1 MRSGSSGYGGGRGSR
16 FPGSNRRSRGSGSTT
31 GPASVRGP
39 SVRTKSPFG
48 DCFAFICRAAGSC
61 DFVEA
66 RTHDG
71 RRFRTLNLIDAPP
84 DRRLPANAVREF
96 TRERLAIRIDRKLR
110 STDVIDVLSDQFMP
124 HAASRITSGPTTAYV
139 RKIWPLRSAG
149 HGAFGVPNALLR
161 LPRRA
166 LPSRNDLFH
175 NKHRVRALAALTVLN
190 TRSQIPSRR
199 PEHYLRGQ
207 QAASTARQR
216 EVLPPGLTPSKKG
229 R

>member
-1 MRSGSSGYGGGRGSR
+1 MRRSPSEIGPAAGQAVKTARKSLQTSRLMPKTARRTEHRRRRQPCSDVPYLFDASSLPNPKLVVRETPKPINGMPESVPPISRTTAPGSARPSRWISRCRASGSWACWNAWPVNGDIPISWS
-16 FPGSNRRSRGSGSTT
+16 STT
-31 GPASVRGP
+31 S
-39 SVRTKSPFG
+39 
-48 DCFAFICRAAGSC
+48 
-61 DFVEA
+61 
-66 RTHDG
+66 
-71 RRFRTLNLIDAPP
+71 
-84 DRRLPANAVREF
+84 
-96 TRERLAIRIDRKLR
+96 
-110 STDVIDVLSDQFMP
+110 
-124 HAASRITSGPTTAYV
+124 YV
-139 RKIWPLRSAG
+139 GKIWLLRSAG
-149 HGAFGVPNALLR
+149 HGASGVPDAQIR

-175 NKHRVRALAALTVLN
+175 SKHRVRAAAALTVLN